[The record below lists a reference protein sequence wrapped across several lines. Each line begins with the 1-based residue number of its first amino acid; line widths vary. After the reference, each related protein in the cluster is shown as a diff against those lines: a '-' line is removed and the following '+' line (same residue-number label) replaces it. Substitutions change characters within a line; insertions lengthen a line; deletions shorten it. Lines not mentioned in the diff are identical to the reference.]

1 MTANPAVSILA
12 VPALLEAAV
21 AFHAVVTVA
30 LAIASAAT
38 VRISAPLRSV
48 MVSPA
53 VDVTRKVSLPIPPVR
68 VLLP

>member
-1 MTANPAVSILA
+1 MILA

-21 AFHAVVTVA
+21 AVQLAVTVA
-30 LAIASAAT
+30 FAIAPAAT
-38 VRISAPLRSV
+38 VITSAPLRSV

-53 VDVTRKVSLPIPPVR
+53 VDVTRKVSLPVPPVM